1 MIEKAA
7 RFRFYEELN
16 DFLPRYNRQRKFE
29 YNFTGNPSVKD
40 AIEAIGVPHP
50 EIDLIIV
57 NNESVGFD
65 YRLQENDMISVYPV
79 FESLDIKPLIKL
91 RASPLRK
98 TRFILDVNLGK
109 LARLLRLCGF
119 DSSYDNN
126 FDNHSL
132 VRLALADRRIILT
145 RDRQLLKRKDVT
157 HGYWMRNTDPY
168 AQLKEVVK
176 RLDLKSDIKLFS
188 RCLVCNAMI
197 KSVPKQ
203 QVIKNIPPKTR
214 KYFDKFYQCTGCLKV
229 YWQGSHHKR
238 MQTRLLSSLDGI

>member
-1 MIEKAA
+1 MIEKSAY
-7 RFRFYEELN
+7 FRFYEELN
-16 DFLPRYNRQRKFE
+16 DFLPRYKRKREFE

-40 AIEAIGVPHP
+40 AVEAIGLPHP
-50 EIDLIIV
+50 EIDLISV

-65 YRLQENDMISVYPV
+65 YQLQANDVISVYPV
-79 FESLDIKPLIKL
+79 FESLNIKPLIKL
-91 RASPLRK
+91 RATPLRK

-132 VRLALADRRIILT
+132 ARLARADRRIILT
-145 RDRQLLKRKDVT
+145 RDRQLLKRKEVT
-157 HGYWMRNTDPY
+157 HGYWIRNTDPY
-168 AQLKEVVK
+168 VQLNEVVR

-197 KSVPKQ
+197 KPVQKQ
-203 QVIKNIPPKTR
+203 HVINNIPAKTC

-229 YWQGSHHKR
+229 YWPGSHYKR
-238 MQTRLLSSLDGI
+238 MQARLMRILDSV

>member
-1 MIEKAA
+1 MIEKSAY
-7 RFRFYEELN
+7 FRFYEELN
-16 DFLPRYNRQRKFE
+16 DFLPRYNRKREFE

-40 AIEAIGVPHP
+40 AVEAIGVPHP

-65 YRLQENDMISVYPV
+65 YKLQANDMISVYPV
-79 FESLDIKPLIKL
+79 FESLNIKPLIKL
-91 RASPLRK
+91 RATPLRK

-119 DSSYDNN
+119 DSSYDSN
-126 FDNHSL
+126 FNDHSL
-132 VRLALADRRIILT
+132 VKLAREDRRIILT
-145 RDRQLLKRKDVT
+145 RDRQLLKRKEVT
-157 HGYWMRNTDPY
+157 HGYWIRNTDPY

-188 RCLVCNAMI
+188 LCLVCNAKI

-203 QVIKNIPPKTR
+203 QVINNIPPKTR
-214 KYFDKFYQCTGCLKV
+214 NYFDKFYQCTGCLKV
-229 YWQGSHHKR
+229 YWQGSHYKR
-238 MQTRLLSSLDGI
+238 MQTRLMSILDGI